1 MSPVPHDF
9 EQQKAETFSAFSDL
23 QAQAKSQGG
32 LPFEADLDL
41 FFVATTDGTDWQPA
55 AQALADLGFE
65 TQWAEAD
72 GDDPA
77 TLIATMPD
85 QILSASAIWMVE
97 DLATRAALDHGF
109 RPDGW
114 GFAGD

>member
-1 MSPVPHDF
+1 MSHDF
-9 EQQKAETFSAFSDL
+9 TQQKAETFSAFSDL
-23 QAQAKSQGG
+23 QAQGD

-41 FFVATTDGTDWQPA
+41 FFVASQAGTDWQPA

-65 TQWAEAD
+65 TQWAEAE
-72 GDDPA
+72 GDTAA

-97 DLATRAALDHGF
+97 ELATRAALDHDF
-109 RPDGW
+109 TPDGW